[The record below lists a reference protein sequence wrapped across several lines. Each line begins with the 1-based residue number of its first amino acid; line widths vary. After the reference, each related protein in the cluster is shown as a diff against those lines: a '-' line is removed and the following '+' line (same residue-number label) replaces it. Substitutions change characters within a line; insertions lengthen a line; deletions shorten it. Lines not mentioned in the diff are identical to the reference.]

1 MLENLAVSSGKVE
14 SDLQVIDRT
23 SDVPEGVE
31 DSADDWRAVVITL
44 HHLEPERRLR
54 DIDTGIS
61 GDEIRADHAAE
72 QSLRSG
78 DILKTVNL
86 YLQISGLHHRTRL
99 GMYGIESEMIGNVLI
114 RIPGDNQ
121 MLRLHTDLRDLTLG
135 RILVRYIGCRL
146 VRIGTSIVP

>member
-1 MLENLAVSSGKVE
+1 MPENLAVSPGKVE

-23 SDVPEGVE
+23 SDAPEGVE
-31 DSADDWRAVVITL
+31 DRADDWRAVVITL

-54 DIDTGIS
+54 DIDTGVS
-61 GDEIRADHAAE
+61 GDEIRAGHAAE
-72 QSLRSG
+72 QSLRSR

-99 GMYGIESEMIGNVLI
+99 GMYGIEAGMIGNVFI

-121 MLRLHTDLRDLTLG
+121 MLRLHTDLRNLTIG
-135 RILVRYIGCRL
+135 RILVRYIGRNPI
-146 VRIGTSIVP
+146 RIGTSIVP